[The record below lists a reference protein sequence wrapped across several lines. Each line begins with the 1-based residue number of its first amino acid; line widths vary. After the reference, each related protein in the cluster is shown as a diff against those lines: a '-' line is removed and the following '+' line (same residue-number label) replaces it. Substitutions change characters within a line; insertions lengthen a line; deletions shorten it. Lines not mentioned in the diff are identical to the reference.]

1 MNSLYHYRHSGLLV
15 SSELELP
22 EWQSFS
28 CPPGEADVSIILS
41 DEPCPDFPT
50 NGSLVEGNSLSF
62 LVEEIGGWCI
72 EDGSRITLFRQPGV
86 AHSELRLF
94 TLGSAWAALGYQRG
108 FAMWH
113 GSVVERG
120 GVAVLFCGDAGAG
133 KSTMAAL
140 LCAQGAK
147 LIADDLSRVEPGKC
161 CAFIHPSSTRI
172 KLWQPAIEHLG
183 WQDRVIQRDFFREDK
198 FHCALPDHAGGGD
211 PQRLDAIIILEE
223 ADIPSLEPLSGA
235 SALKAVLQG
244 TLYRPEMLE
253 AMGQWGKQAALAAAI
268 VANTQVYRL
277 KRPKR
282 FGDTERDR
290 LLRDLI

>member
-1 MNSLYHYRHSGLLV
+1 MTSLYHYRHSGLLV
-15 SSELELP
+15 ASALELP
-22 EWQSFS
+22 EWDSFA
-28 CPPGEADVSIILS
+28 CLPGEADVTIILS
-41 DEPCPDFPT
+41 DEPCPDFPAD
-50 NGSLVEGNSLSF
+50 GSLVEGDSLSF
-62 LVEEIGGWCI
+62 LIEGIGGWRI
-72 EDGSRITLFRQPGV
+72 EDGSRITLFPLPGV
-86 AHSELRLF
+86 APSELRLF

-120 GVAVLFCGDAGAG
+120 GRTALFCGDAGAG
-133 KSTMAAL
+133 KSTMAAV

-147 LIADDLSRVEPGKC
+147 LIADDLSRVEPGEC
-161 CAFIHPSSTRI
+161 RPVVHPSSTRI
-172 KLWQPAIEHLG
+172 KLWRPAIKHLG
-183 WQDRVIQRDFFREDK
+183 WQDRVIQRDYFREDK

-211 PQRLDAIIILEE
+211 PQKLDAIIILEK
-223 ADIPSLEPLSGA
+223 ADIPWLEPLSGA

-277 KRPKR
+277 KRPKQ
-282 FGDTERDR
+282 FGDAERDR
-290 LLRDLI
+290 LLSDLI